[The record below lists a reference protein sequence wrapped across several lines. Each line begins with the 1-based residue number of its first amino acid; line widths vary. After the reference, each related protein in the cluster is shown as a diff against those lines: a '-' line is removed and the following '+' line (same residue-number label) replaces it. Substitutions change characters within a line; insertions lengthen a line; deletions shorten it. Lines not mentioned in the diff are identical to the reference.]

1 VIVPDLIKRTG
12 VRLAL
17 LACAAVLAGGCASLT
32 SAFGIN
38 QPGVPGATPG
48 AGLAQVGCSWGAGTP
63 VATPVAAHRIGQ
75 AVPLGPLVITVNG
88 AFCLPA
94 VGLDV
99 PTKTTQFVVVEFTI
113 ENHGTASRD
122 VSTTFETHL
131 EDGSGHVYG
140 PDVTA
145 SANAGDS
152 ISGPID
158 AGGSHAGR
166 VGFAVPTTVT
176 GLTFVFTS
184 HPFSNDGEIR
194 VAIH

>member
-1 VIVPDLIKRTG
+1 MPDLIKRTG
-12 VRLAL
+12 YRLAL
-17 LACAAVLAGGCASLT
+17 LACAAVLAGGCASIT
-32 SAFGIN
+32 SALN
-38 QPGVPGATPG
+38 LNAPGVPGATPG
-48 AGLAQVGCSWGAGTP
+48 AGLAQVGCTWGAGTP

-75 AVPLGPLVITVNG
+75 AVPLGALTITVNG

-94 VGLDV
+94 VGLDL
-99 PTKTTQFVVVEFTI
+99 PTKNIQFVVVEFTVD
-113 ENHGTASRD
+113 NHGTASRNI
-122 VSTTFETHL
+122 STTFQAHL

-145 SANAGDS
+145 SANAGDPVN
-152 ISGPID
+152 GPID
-158 AGGSHAGR
+158 GGGSRAGR

-184 HPFSNDGEIR
+184 HPFANDGDVR